1 MVERLHGMQ
10 EVSGSNPL
18 FSTNIIIDYM
28 IWFKKFHFRIIG
40 LILIVLIHQPGFAQT
55 APLKLTV
62 VDNKN
67 QSIAFANITI
77 QMIDSA
83 TIKNQVA
90 DSNGIASVLLH
101 PGKLYMLKTSAVG
114 YQTDNRTIKF
124 ENLNSLKIQLK
135 ETNGQ
140 LKEVVV
146 TSTKPLIRQEDDK
159 SVVDPEPLAAASTNA
174 YETMEKIP
182 GIFIDQDGNIY
193 LNGLS
198 PAGIQINGR
207 ELRMSATDMATLLKS
222 LPPSSIQKI
231 ELVRTPSAKYDASG
245 GGGVVNIVLKKGIK
259 IGLNGSVNTGM
270 NQGVYGNQFIGL
282 TLNNT
287 TDKYNSYLNTQY
299 NQNDGYSIVNTDRF
313 LSIDTVLK
321 QTAKTLSPNKSAY
334 IGFGLGRNWTDR
346 FELNYDARI
355 SGQSFLNST
364 NNASILEKISAKKN
378 LSSIASLVENDGSNF
393 NFNQSVRSKL
403 KLDSLGGEWTIDFSY
418 NFIQSNTDQTY
429 NNTFFA
435 GGLASKGSG
444 NFTNDR
450 DFLTY
455 QTDYKKK
462 RFGIT
467 IEAGLKSS
475 ILSFRNNANYQ
486 KDLNGIIV
494 KDPFRTSA
502 YNFKEQI
509 NAGYLQGSKTW
520 GAVVLK
526 VGTRVEQTIMQGNQ
540 KIPSD
545 TSFSLNRTDAF
556 PYVFLSRKLFKI
568 SGYELRGYLVYRKT
582 ISRPSYEF
590 LNPFPRYIDPFL
602 YESGN
607 PSLRPQF
614 TSNYEAN
621 ISVDD
626 KPIFAFGVNET
637 KDIFTNVLYQSP
649 TNNQVAYRTYDNL
662 GKSRETYFRGI
673 AVIPPGKAFF
683 AVVGAQLNHNVYNGI
698 YEQKPIVFD
707 KATWT
712 FFTFQSLKLD
722 KLSTFTINGFWR
734 TNGQQQFY
742 ELDNF
747 GQLNSSLNRQFLNK
761 KLTVTLS
768 MNDIFFTN
776 KNTFTLRQGSIYA
789 VGFRE
794 NDTRRFGIN
803 IRYNFGIKPKE
814 QKLDMLDAD
823 VKVN

>member
-1 MVERLHGMQ
+1 MMR
-10 EVSGSNPL
+10 
-18 FSTNIIIDYM
+18 
-28 IWFKKFHFRIIG
+28 FKYIYFRILGILVIG
-40 LILIVLIHQPGFAQT
+40 LIQNTLFAQM

-67 QSIAFANITI
+67 QSISFANIAI

-83 TIKNQVA
+83 IAQNQVA
-90 DSNGIASVLLH
+90 DSNGIVNLLLQ
-101 PGKLYMLKTSAVG
+101 PGKLYNFKTSAIG
-114 YQTDNRTIKF
+114 YQIDNRTIKF
-124 ENLNSLKIQLK
+124 ENLKSLKIQLK
-135 ETNGQ
+135 ETNAQ

-299 NQNDGYSIVNTDRF
+299 NQNDGYNIVNTDRF
-313 LSIDTVLK
+313 LSTDTVLK

-346 FELNYDARI
+346 FELNYDARV
-355 SGQSFLNST
+355 SGQSFINST

-462 RFGIT
+462 QFGIT

-475 ILSFRNNANYQ
+475 ILSFRNKANYQ

-494 KDPFRTSA
+494 NDAFRTSA

-545 TSFSLNRTDAF
+545 TSFSLNRTDPF

-568 SGYELRGYLVYRKT
+568 AGYEMRGYLVYRKT

-590 LNPFPRYIDPFL
+590 LNPFPKYIDPFL
-602 YESGN
+602 YETGN
-607 PSLRPQF
+607 PSLKPQF

-683 AVVGAQLNHNVYNGI
+683 AVVGAQLNHNIYNGI

-776 KNTFTLRQGSIYA
+776 KNTFTLRQGNIYA

-814 QKLDMLDAD
+814 QKLDMLDSD
-823 VKVN
+823 MKVN

>member
-1 MVERLHGMQ
+1 M
-10 EVSGSNPL
+10 
-18 FSTNIIIDYM
+18 T
-28 IWFKKFHFRIIG
+28 WFKNKYFSIIG
-40 LILIVLIHQPGFAQT
+40 IIVFGLIQNTVFAQMS
-55 APLKLTV
+55 PLKLSI

-67 QSIAFANITI
+67 QAIAFANITI

-83 TIKNQVA
+83 NPKNQVA
-90 DSNGIASVLLH
+90 DSNGIATILLQ
-101 PGKLYMLKTSAVG
+101 PGKLYKLKTSAVG
-114 YQTDNRTIKF
+114 YQMDNRTIKF

-135 ETNGQ
+135 EMNGQ

-146 TSTKPLIRQEDDK
+146 SSTKPLIRQEDDK
-159 SVVDPEPLAAASTNA
+159 SVVDPEPLAATSTNA

-245 GGGVVNIVLKKGIK
+245 GGGVVNIILKKGIK

-346 FELNYDARI
+346 FELNYDARL
-355 SGQSFLNST
+355 SGQSFFNAT
-364 NNASILEKISAKKN
+364 NNESIVEKISAKKN
-378 LSSIASLVENDGSNF
+378 ISAIASLVENDGSNF
-393 NFNQSVRSKL
+393 NFNQSVRSKF

-418 NFIQSNTDQTY
+418 NFIQSSTDQTY

-435 GGLASKGSG
+435 GGLASKGLG
-444 NFTNDR
+444 DFTNDR
-450 DFLTY
+450 DFYTY

-467 IEAGLKSS
+467 IESGLKSS
-475 ILSFRNNANYQ
+475 ILTFRNNANYQ
-486 KDLNGIIV
+486 KDLNGILV
-494 KDPFRTSA
+494 KDVFRTSA

-520 GAVVLK
+520 GAVILK
-526 VGTRVEQTIMQGNQ
+526 VGTRVEQTIMQGKQ

-568 SGYELRGYLVYRKT
+568 AGYEMRGYLVYRKT

-607 PSLRPQF
+607 PSLKPQF

-649 TNNQVAYRTYDNL
+649 TNKQVAYRTYDNL

-722 KLSTFTINGFWR
+722 KLSTFTLNGFWR

-814 QKLDMLDAD
+814 QKMDLLDSD

>member
-1 MVERLHGMQ
+1 MM
-10 EVSGSNPL
+10 
-18 FSTNIIIDYM
+18 
-28 IWFKKFHFRIIG
+28 WFKNKYFSIIG
-40 LILIVLIHQPGFAQT
+40 IIVFGLIQNTVFAQMS
-55 APLKLTV
+55 PLKLSV

-67 QSIAFANITI
+67 QAIAFANFTI

-83 TIKNQVA
+83 NPKNQVA
-90 DSNGIASVLLH
+90 DSNGIATILLQ
-101 PGKLYMLKTSAVG
+101 PGKLYKLKTSAVG
-114 YQTDNRTIKF
+114 YQMDNRTIKF

-135 ETNGQ
+135 EMNGQ

-146 TSTKPLIRQEDDK
+146 SSTKPLIRQEDDK
-159 SVVDPEPLAAASTNA
+159 SVVDPEPLAATSTNA

-245 GGGVVNIVLKKGIK
+245 GGGVVNIILKKGIK

-346 FELNYDARI
+346 FELNYDARL
-355 SGQSFLNST
+355 SGQSFFNAT
-364 NNASILEKISAKKN
+364 NNESIVEKISAKKN
-378 LSSIASLVENDGSNF
+378 ISAIASLVENDGSNF

-418 NFIQSNTDQTY
+418 NFIQSSTDQTY

-435 GGLASKGSG
+435 GGLASKGLG
-444 NFTNDR
+444 DFTNDR
-450 DFLTY
+450 DFYTY

-467 IEAGLKSS
+467 IESGLKSS
-475 ILSFRNNANYQ
+475 ILTFRNNANYQ
-486 KDLNGIIV
+486 KDLNGILV
-494 KDPFRTSA
+494 KDVFRTSA

-520 GAVVLK
+520 GAVILK
-526 VGTRVEQTIMQGNQ
+526 VGTRVEQTIMQGKQ

-568 SGYELRGYLVYRKT
+568 AGYEMRGYLVYRKT

-607 PSLRPQF
+607 PSLKPQF

-649 TNNQVAYRTYDNL
+649 TNKQVAYRTYDNL

-722 KLSTFTINGFWR
+722 KLSTFTLNGFWR

-814 QKLDMLDAD
+814 QKMDLLDSD

>member
-1 MVERLHGMQ
+1 MMR
-10 EVSGSNPL
+10 
-18 FSTNIIIDYM
+18 
-28 IWFKKFHFRIIG
+28 FKYIYSRILSILIIG
-40 LILIVLIHQPGFAQT
+40 LTHNTVFAQMS
-55 APLKLTV
+55 PLKLSV
-62 VDNKN
+62 VDGKN
-67 QSIAFANITI
+67 QAIAFANIAI
-77 QMIDSA
+77 QMIDS
-83 TIKNQVA
+83 TISQNQVA
-90 DSNGIASVLLH
+90 DSNGVVNLFLQR
-101 PGKLYMLKTSAVG
+101 GKLYAFKTSAIG
-114 YQTDNRTIKF
+114 YQIDNRTIKF

-159 SVVDPEPLAAASTNA
+159 SVVDPEPLAASSTNA

-245 GGGVVNIVLKKGIK
+245 GGGVVNIVLKKGVK
-259 IGLNGSVNTGM
+259 IGLNGSLNTGM

-313 LSIDTVLK
+313 LSADTVLK

-334 IGFGLGRNWTDR
+334 IGFGVGRNWTDR
-346 FELNYDARI
+346 FELNYDARV
-355 SGQSFLNST
+355 SGQSFINST
-364 NNASILEKISAKKN
+364 NNASILERISAKKN

-475 ILSFRNNANYQ
+475 ILSFRNKANYQ

-494 KDPFRTSA
+494 NDAFRTSA

-509 NAGYLQGSKTW
+509 NAVYLQGSKTW
-520 GAVVLK
+520 GPVVLK

-540 KIPSD
+540 RIPSD
-545 TSFSLNRTDAF
+545 TSFSLNRTDPF

-568 SGYELRGYLVYRKT
+568 AGYEMRGYLVYRKT

-590 LNPFPRYIDPFL
+590 LNPFPKYIDPFL
-602 YESGN
+602 YETGN
-607 PSLRPQF
+607 PSLKPQF

-742 ELDNF
+742 ELNNF
-747 GQLNSSLNRQFLNK
+747 GQLNSSLNRLFLNK
-761 KLTVTLS
+761 KLTVTIS

-794 NDTRRFGIN
+794 NDSRRFGIN

>member
-1 MVERLHGMQ
+1 
-10 EVSGSNPL
+10 
-18 FSTNIIIDYM
+18 
-28 IWFKKFHFRIIG
+28 
-40 LILIVLIHQPGFAQT
+40 
-55 APLKLTV
+55 
-62 VDNKN
+62 
-67 QSIAFANITI
+67 
-77 QMIDSA
+77 
-83 TIKNQVA
+83 
-90 DSNGIASVLLH
+90 
-101 PGKLYMLKTSAVG
+101 
-114 YQTDNRTIKF
+114 
-124 ENLNSLKIQLK
+124 
-135 ETNGQ
+135 
-140 LKEVVV
+140 
-146 TSTKPLIRQEDDK
+146 
-159 SVVDPEPLAAASTNA
+159 
-174 YETMEKIP
+174 
-182 GIFIDQDGNIY
+182 
-193 LNGLS
+193 
-198 PAGIQINGR
+198 
-207 ELRMSATDMATLLKS
+207 MSATDMATLLKS

-245 GGGVVNIVLKKGIK
+245 GGGVVNIVLKKGVK

-299 NQNDGYSIVNTDRF
+299 NQNDGYNIVNTDRF

-321 QTAKTLSPNKSAY
+321 QTAKTLSPNRSAY

-355 SGQSFLNST
+355 SGQSFINST

-444 NFTNDR
+444 NFINGR

-475 ILSFRNNANYQ
+475 ILSFRNNANYK
-486 KDLNGIIV
+486 KDLNGNIV
-494 KDPFRTSA
+494 KDAFRTSA

-526 VGTRVEQTIMQGNQ
+526 VGTRIEQTIMQGNQ

-568 SGYELRGYLVYRKT
+568 AGYEMRGYLVYRKT

-607 PSLRPQF
+607 PTLRPQF

-662 GKSRETYFRGI
+662 GRSRETYFRGI

-761 KLTVTLS
+761 KLTVTVS

-803 IRYNFGIKPKE
+803 IRYNFGVKPKE
-814 QKLDMLDAD
+814 QKMDLLDTDL
-823 VKVN
+823 KVN

>member
-1 MVERLHGMQ
+1 M
-10 EVSGSNPL
+10 S
-18 FSTNIIIDYM
+18 
-28 IWFKKFHFRIIG
+28 
-40 LILIVLIHQPGFAQT
+40 
-55 APLKLTV
+55 PLKLTV

-67 QSIAFANITI
+67 QSISFANIAI
-77 QMIDSA
+77 QMIDS
-83 TIKNQVA
+83 TISQNQVA
-90 DSNGIASVLLH
+90 DSNGVVNLFLQR
-101 PGKLYMLKTSAVG
+101 GKLYAFKTSAIG
-114 YQTDNRTIKF
+114 YQIDNRTIKF

-159 SVVDPEPLAAASTNA
+159 SVVDPEPLAASSTNA

-245 GGGVVNIVLKKGIK
+245 GGGVVNIVLKKGVK
-259 IGLNGSVNTGM
+259 IGLNGSLNTGM

-313 LSIDTVLK
+313 LSADTVLK

-346 FELNYDARI
+346 FELNYDARV
-355 SGQSFLNST
+355 SGQSFINST
-364 NNASILEKISAKKN
+364 NNASILERISARKN

-393 NFNQSVRSKL
+393 NFNQSVKSKL

-418 NFIQSNTDQTY
+418 NFIQSNTDQAY

-475 ILSFRNNANYQ
+475 ILSFRNKANYQ

-494 KDPFRTSA
+494 NDAFRTSA

-540 KIPSD
+540 RIPSD
-545 TSFSLNRTDAF
+545 TSFSLNRTDPF

-568 SGYELRGYLVYRKT
+568 AGYEMRGYLVYRKT

-590 LNPFPRYIDPFL
+590 LNPFPKYIDPFL
-602 YESGN
+602 YETGN
-607 PSLRPQF
+607 PSLKPQF

-742 ELDNF
+742 ELNNF
-747 GQLNSSLNRQFLNK
+747 GQLNSSLNRLFLNK
-761 KLTVTLS
+761 KLTVTIS

-794 NDTRRFGIN
+794 NDSRRFGIN

-814 QKLDMLDAD
+814 QKMDMLDAD

>member
-1 MVERLHGMQ
+1 M
-10 EVSGSNPL
+10 S
-18 FSTNIIIDYM
+18 
-28 IWFKKFHFRIIG
+28 WFKKSYLRILFFIFFVS
-40 LILIVLIHQPGFAQT
+40 ILKVGFGQAP
-55 APLKLTV
+55 PLKLRV

-67 QSIAFANITI
+67 QAIAFANITI
-77 QMIDSA
+77 QMIDSV
-83 TIKNQVA
+83 IPKNQVA
-90 DSNGIASVLLH
+90 DSNGIANIILQ

-114 YQTDNRTIKF
+114 YQIDNRTIKF

-207 ELRMSATDMATLLKS
+207 ELRMSASDMATLLKS

-299 NQNDGYSIVNTDRF
+299 NQNDGYNIVNTDRF

-321 QTAKTLSPNKSAY
+321 QTAKTLSPNRSAY

-364 NNASILEKISAKKN
+364 NNASILEKISAKKS

-450 DFLTY
+450 DFITY

-486 KDLNGIIV
+486 KDQNGINV
-494 KDPFRTSA
+494 KDAFRTSA

-568 SGYELRGYLVYRKT
+568 AGYELRGYLVYRKT

-637 KDIFTNVLYQSP
+637 KDIFTNVIYQSP

-673 AVIPPGKAFF
+673 AAIPPGKVFF

-814 QKLDMLDAD
+814 QKFDMLDAD
-823 VKVN
+823 VKIN

>member
-1 MVERLHGMQ
+1 
-10 EVSGSNPL
+10 
-18 FSTNIIIDYM
+18 M

-55 APLKLTV
+55 APLKLRV

-77 QMIDSA
+77 QIFDSA

-90 DSNGIASVLLH
+90 DSNGKASVMLQ

-124 ENLNSLKIQLK
+124 ENLNSLNIQLK

-140 LKEVVV
+140 LKDVVV

-207 ELRMSATDMATLLKS
+207 ELRMSASDMATLLKS

-245 GGGVVNIVLKKGIK
+245 GGGVVNIILKKGIK

-321 QTAKTLSPNKSAY
+321 QTAKTLSPNKSGY

-403 KLDSLGGEWTIDFSY
+403 KLDSLGGEWTIDISY

-486 KDLNGIIV
+486 KDLNGLIV

-814 QKLDMLDAD
+814 QKLDILDAD

>member
-1 MVERLHGMQ
+1 M
-10 EVSGSNPL
+10 
-18 FSTNIIIDYM
+18 
-28 IWFKKFHFRIIG
+28 
-40 LILIVLIHQPGFAQT
+40 LIVLLQKASFGQI
-55 APLKLTV
+55 APLKLSV
-62 VDNKN
+62 VDKKGLP
-67 QSIAFANITI
+67 IAFANITI
-77 QMIDSA
+77 QMIDSSMP
-83 TIKNQVA
+83 KNIVA
-90 DSNGIASVLLH
+90 DSNGLASNILE
-101 PGKLYMLKTSAVG
+101 PGKLYKIKTSAVG
-114 YQTDNRTIKF
+114 YQIDNRTIKF
-124 ENLNSLKIQLK
+124 EKLNSVKIELK
-135 ETNGQ
+135 EMNDQ

-207 ELRMSATDMATLLKS
+207 ELRMSASDMATLLKS

-321 QTAKTLSPNKSAY
+321 QTAKTLSPNRSAY

-346 FELNYDARI
+346 FELNYDARV
-355 SGQSFLNST
+355 SGQSFINST
-364 NNASILEKISAKKN
+364 NNESILEKISAKKN
-378 LSSIASLVENDGSNF
+378 LSAIASLVENDGSNF

-418 NFIQSNTDQTY
+418 NFIQSSTDQTY

-435 GGLASKGSG
+435 GGLASKGFG
-444 NFTNDR
+444 DFTNDR
-450 DFLTY
+450 DFFTY

-467 IEAGLKSS
+467 IESGLKSS
-475 ILSFRNNANYQ
+475 ILTFRNKANYQ
-486 KDLNGIIV
+486 KDLNGIII
-494 KDPFRTSA
+494 KDVFRTSA

-526 VGTRVEQTIMQGNQ
+526 VGTRVEQTIMQGEQ

-568 SGYELRGYLVYRKT
+568 AGYEMRGYLVYRKT

-607 PSLRPQF
+607 PSLKPQF

-776 KNTFTLRQGSIYA
+776 KNTFTLKQGNIYA
-789 VGFRE
+789 IGFRE

>member
-1 MVERLHGMQ
+1 
-10 EVSGSNPL
+10 
-18 FSTNIIIDYM
+18 
-28 IWFKKFHFRIIG
+28 
-40 LILIVLIHQPGFAQT
+40 
-55 APLKLTV
+55 
-62 VDNKN
+62 
-67 QSIAFANITI
+67 
-77 QMIDSA
+77 
-83 TIKNQVA
+83 
-90 DSNGIASVLLH
+90 
-101 PGKLYMLKTSAVG
+101 
-114 YQTDNRTIKF
+114 
-124 ENLNSLKIQLK
+124 
-135 ETNGQ
+135 
-140 LKEVVV
+140 
-146 TSTKPLIRQEDDK
+146 
-159 SVVDPEPLAAASTNA
+159 
-174 YETMEKIP
+174 
-182 GIFIDQDGNIY
+182 
-193 LNGLS
+193 
-198 PAGIQINGR
+198 
-207 ELRMSATDMATLLKS
+207 
-222 LPPSSIQKI
+222 
-231 ELVRTPSAKYDASG
+231 
-245 GGGVVNIVLKKGIK
+245 
-259 IGLNGSVNTGM
+259 M

-364 NNASILEKISAKKN
+364 NNASVLEKIDAKKN
-378 LSSIASLVENDGSNF
+378 LSNIASLVENDGSNF
-393 NFNQSVRSKL
+393 NFNQSVRSKF
-403 KLDSLGGEWTIDFSY
+403 KLDSLGGEWTVDFSY

-467 IEAGLKSS
+467 FEAGLKSS
-475 ILSFRNNANYQ
+475 ILSFRNNAKYQ

-494 KDPFRTSA
+494 KDAFRTSA
-502 YNFKEQI
+502 YTFKEQI

-540 KIPSD
+540 RIPSD

-568 SGYELRGYLVYRKT
+568 SGYEMRGYLVYRKT

-607 PSLRPQF
+607 PTLRPQF

-662 GKSRETYFRGI
+662 GRSRETYFRGI
-673 AVIPPGKAFF
+673 AVIPPGKAYF

-698 YEQKPIVFD
+698 YEEKPIVFD

-803 IRYNFGIKPKE
+803 IRYNFGVKPKE

>member
-1 MVERLHGMQ
+1 MQKSKRFIQVILVLQLGMMQ
-10 EVSGSNPL
+10 VAAFGQYKPVR
-18 FSTNIIIDYM
+18 F
-28 IWFKKFHFRIIG
+28 
-40 LILIVLIHQPGFAQT
+40 
-55 APLKLTV
+55 TV
-62 VDNKN
+62 VNAKK
-67 QSIAFANITI
+67 QPISFANMAI
-77 QMIDSA
+77 QKLDSPYQR
-83 TIKNQVA
+83 NQVT
-90 DSNGIASVLLH
+90 DSNGIAILVLYQ
-101 PGKLYMLKTSAVG
+101 GAIYQFKTAAIG
-114 YQTDNRTIKF
+114 YQADTRTIKF
-124 ENLNSLKIQLK
+124 DQLNQVQIVLK
-135 ETNGQ
+135 ETTNQ

-146 TSTKPLIRQEDDK
+146 TSTKPLIKQEDDK
-159 SVVDPEPLAAASTNA
+159 TVVDPEPLAASSTNA

-198 PAGIQINGR
+198 PAGVQINGR
-207 ELRMSATDMATLLKS
+207 ELKMSASDMATILKS

-245 GGGVVNIVLKKGIK
+245 GGGVVNIILKKGVK
-259 IGLNGSVNTGM
+259 IGLNGSVNLGN

-287 TDKYNSYLNTQY
+287 TDKYNVYLNTQY
-299 NQNDGYSIVNTDRF
+299 NQNDGYSIVNTDRY
-313 LSIDTVLK
+313 LSMDTVLK

-334 IGFGLGRNWTDR
+334 IGFGLGSNWTDR
-346 FELNYDARI
+346 FELNYDARL
-355 SGQSFLNST
+355 SGQSFVNTT
-364 NNASILEKISAKKN
+364 NNESLLEKNAKQN
-378 LSSIASLVENDGSNF
+378 LSAIASLVKNDGSSLNI
-393 NFNQSVRSKL
+393 NQSVRSKL
-403 KLDSLGGEWTIDFSY
+403 KLDSLGGEWTVDFSY
-418 NFIQSNTDQTY
+418 NLIRANTEQDY
-429 NNTFFA
+429 NNTLLA
-435 GGLASKGSG
+435 GGLVSKGAGDFS
-444 NFTNDR
+444 NDR
-450 DFLTY
+450 DFYTY

-462 RFGIT
+462 QFGIT
-467 IEAGLKSS
+467 MEAGLKSS
-475 ILSFRNNANYQ
+475 ILTFRNNANYQ
-486 KDLNGIIV
+486 KDLNGIAV
-494 KDPFRTSA
+494 KDAFRTSA

-509 NAGYLQGSKTW
+509 NAAYLQGSKTW
-520 GAVVLK
+520 GAVILK
-526 VGTRVEQTIMQGNQ
+526 FGTRIEQTIMQGKQ
-540 KIPSD
+540 RIPSD

-556 PYVFLSRKLFKI
+556 PYVFLSRKLFTI
-568 SGYELRGYLVYRKT
+568 SGYEMRGYLVYRKT

-590 LNPFPRYIDPFL
+590 LNPFPKYIDPFL

-607 PSLRPQF
+607 PSLKPQF

-637 KDIFTNVLYQSP
+637 KDIFTNVVYQSP
-649 TNNQVAYRTYDNL
+649 NNKQVAYRTYDNL
-662 GKSRETYFRGI
+662 GKSKETYFRGI

-683 AVVGAQLNHNVYNGI
+683 AVLGAQYNHNVYNGI

-712 FFTFQSLKLD
+712 FFTFQSLKLG

-768 MNDIFFTN
+768 MIDIFFTN
-776 KNTFTLRQGSIYA
+776 KNTFTLKQGSIYA
-789 VGFRE
+789 VGLRE
-794 NDTRRFGIN
+794 SDSRRWGIN

-814 QKLDMLDAD
+814 QKMDMFNSEM
-823 VKVN
+823 KVN

>member
-1 MVERLHGMQ
+1 M
-10 EVSGSNPL
+10 
-18 FSTNIIIDYM
+18 
-28 IWFKKFHFRIIG
+28 
-40 LILIVLIHQPGFAQT
+40 HQLGFAQI
-55 APLKLTV
+55 APLKLKV

-67 QSIAFANITI
+67 QSVAFANITI

-83 TIKNQVA
+83 TMNHMVA
-90 DSNGIASVLLH
+90 DSNGKASVLLQ

-114 YQTDNRTIKF
+114 YQSDNRTIKF
-124 ENLNSLKIQLK
+124 ENLNSLNIQLK

-140 LKEVVV
+140 LKDVVV

-207 ELRMSATDMATLLKS
+207 ELRMSASDMATLLKS

-245 GGGVVNIVLKKGIK
+245 GGGVVNIILKKGIK

-364 NNASILEKISAKKN
+364 NNASVLEKIDAKKN
-378 LSSIASLVENDGSNF
+378 LSNIASLVENDGSNF
-393 NFNQSVRSKL
+393 NFNQSVRSKF
-403 KLDSLGGEWTIDFSY
+403 KLDSLGGEWTIDISY

-429 NNTFFA
+429 NNTFIA

-486 KDLNGIIV
+486 KDLNGLIV

-649 TNNQVAYRTYDNL
+649 TNNQIAYRTYDNL

-683 AVVGAQLNHNVYNGI
+683 AVLGAQLNHNVYNGI

-814 QKLDMLDAD
+814 QKLDILDAD

>member
-1 MVERLHGMQ
+1 M
-10 EVSGSNPL
+10 S
-18 FSTNIIIDYM
+18 
-28 IWFKKFHFRIIG
+28 WFKKFHFRIIG
-40 LILIVLIHQPGFAQT
+40 LILIVLMHKLGFAQT

-67 QSIAFANITI
+67 QAIAFANITI
-77 QMIDSA
+77 QMVDS
-83 TIKNQVA
+83 TMPKNQVA
-90 DSNGIASVLLH
+90 DSNGIANIILQ
-101 PGKLYMLKTSAVG
+101 PGKLYTLKTSAVG
-114 YQTDNRTIKF
+114 YQIDNRTIKF

-198 PAGIQINGR
+198 PAGVQINGR

-222 LPPSSIQKI
+222 LPPNSIQKI

-321 QTAKTLSPNKSAY
+321 QNAKTLSPNRSAY

-346 FELNYDARI
+346 FELNYDARV
-355 SGQSFLNST
+355 SGQSFINST
-364 NNASILEKISAKKN
+364 NNESLLVKNAKQN
-378 LSSIASLVENDGSNF
+378 LSAIGSLVNNDGSNF
-393 NFNQSVRSKL
+393 NFNQSIRSRL

-418 NFIQSNTDQTY
+418 NFIRASTDQQY
-429 NNTFFA
+429 NNSLLA
-435 GGLASKGSG
+435 GGFVSKGFGDFS
-444 NFTNDR
+444 NDR
-450 DFLTY
+450 DFYTY

-462 RFGIT
+462 WKGIT
-467 IEAGLKSS
+467 VETGVKSS
-475 ILSFRNNANYQ
+475 LLYFKNQANYQ
-486 KDLNGIIV
+486 KELNGKNI
-494 KDPFRTSA
+494 KDDFRTSQ
-502 YNFKEQI
+502 YTYKEQI
-509 NAGYLQGSKTW
+509 NAGYIQGSKTW

-526 VGTRVEQTIMQGNQ
+526 VGTRVEQTIMQGEQ

-556 PYVFLSRKLFKI
+556 PYVFLSRKLLKI
-568 SGYELRGYLVYRKT
+568 AGYELRGYLVYRKT

-590 LNPFPRYIDPFL
+590 LNPFPKYIDPFL
-602 YESGN
+602 YETGN
-607 PSLRPQF
+607 PSLKPQF

-649 TNNQVAYRTYDNL
+649 ANKQISYRTYDNL

-673 AVIPPGKAFF
+673 AVIPPGKAYF
-683 AVVGAQLNHNVYNGI
+683 AVVGAQLNHNVYNGV

-712 FFTFQSLKLD
+712 FFTFHSLKLD
-722 KLSTFTINGFWR
+722 KLSAFTMNGFWR

-814 QKLDMLDAD
+814 QKLDMLDTD

>member
-1 MVERLHGMQ
+1 MR
-10 EVSGSNPL
+10 
-18 FSTNIIIDYM
+18 
-28 IWFKKFHFRIIG
+28 WFKKRYTR
-40 LILIVLIHQPGFAQT
+40 VLFFVLFVMVQKAGFGQI
-55 APLKLTV
+55 APLKLSV
-62 VDNKN
+62 VDKKT
-67 QSIAFANITI
+67 QPIAFANITI
-77 QMIDSA
+77 QMIDS
-83 TIKNQVA
+83 TTPKNLVA
-90 DSNGIASVLLH
+90 DSNGVANITLE
-101 PGKLYMLKTSAVG
+101 PGKLYKIKTSAVG

-124 ENLNSLKIQLK
+124 EKLNSVKIELK
-135 ETNGQ
+135 EMNDQ

-245 GGGVVNIVLKKGIK
+245 GGGVVNIVLKKGVK

-287 TDKYNSYLNTQY
+287 TDKYNSYLNTQF

-346 FELNYDARI
+346 FELNYDARV
-355 SGQSFLNST
+355 SGQSFINST
-364 NNASILEKISAKKN
+364 NNESILEKISAKKN
-378 LSSIASLVENDGSNF
+378 LSAIASLVENDGSNF

-418 NFIQSNTDQTY
+418 NFIQSNTDQIY

-475 ILSFRNNANYQ
+475 ILSFRNKANYQ

-494 KDPFRTSA
+494 KDAFRTSA

-526 VGTRVEQTIMQGNQ
+526 VGTRVEQTIMQGEQ

-568 SGYELRGYLVYRKT
+568 AGYEMRGYLVYRKT

-607 PSLRPQF
+607 PSLKPQF

-776 KNTFTLRQGSIYA
+776 KNTFTLKQGSIYA

-803 IRYNFGIKPKE
+803 IRYNFGVKPKE
-814 QKLDMLDAD
+814 QKLDMLDTD

>member
-1 MVERLHGMQ
+1 MMRLIQ
-10 EVSGSNPL
+10 KLLKPILLVQ
-18 FSTNIIIDYM
+18 I
-28 IWFKKFHFRIIG
+28 
-40 LILIVLIHQPGFAQT
+40 ILIQFVANGQEKQFKI
-55 APLKLTV
+55 TV
-62 VDNKN
+62 IDVKKHPV
-67 QSIAFANITI
+67 AFANISV
-77 QMIDSA
+77 QKIDSA
-83 TIKNQVA
+83 NKLNLVT
-90 DSNGIASVLLH
+90 DSNGAVSVLLNAAS
-101 PGKLYMLKTSAVG
+101 LYQIQTSAIG
-114 YQTDNRTIKF
+114 FQTDTRTIK
-124 ENLNSLKIQLK
+124 LSQLSSIQILLK
-135 ETNGQ
+135 ETQNQ

-146 TSTKPLIRQEDDK
+146 SSSKPLIKQEDDK
-159 SVVDPEPLAAASTNA
+159 TVVDPEPLAASSTNA

-198 PAGIQINGR
+198 PAGVQINGR
-207 ELRMSATDMATLLKS
+207 ELRMSASDMATILKS

-245 GGGVVNIVLKKGIK
+245 GGGVVNIILKKGIK
-259 IGLNGSVNTGM
+259 IGLNGSLNTGM

-287 TDKYNSYLNTQY
+287 TDKYNTYLNTQY
-299 NQNDGYSIVNTDRF
+299 NQNDGFSNVNTDRY
-313 LSIDTVLK
+313 LSMDTVLR

-346 FELNYDARI
+346 FELNYDARL
-355 SGQSFLNST
+355 SGQSFVNST
-364 NNASILEKISAKKN
+364 NNESILERVSAKQN
-378 LSSIASLVENDGSNF
+378 LSAIASLVDNDGSNL
-393 NFNQSVRSKL
+393 NINQSVRSKL
-403 KLDSLGGEWTIDFSY
+403 KLDSLGGEWTVDFSY
-418 NFIQSNTDQTY
+418 NLIRSNTDQLY
-429 NNTFFA
+429 NNTLLS
-435 GGLASKGSG
+435 GGLVSKGDG
-444 NFTNDR
+444 NFSNDR
-450 DFLTY
+450 DFYTY
-455 QTDYKKK
+455 QTDYKKRK
-462 RFGIT
+462 FGIT
-467 IEAGLKSS
+467 IESGLKSS
-475 ILSFRNNANYQ
+475 ILQFRNNANYQ
-486 KDLNGIIV
+486 KDNNGIAV
-494 KDPFRTSA
+494 KDIFRTSA
-502 YNFKEQI
+502 YDFKEQI
-509 NAGYLQGSKTW
+509 NAAYLQGSKTW
-520 GAVVLK
+520 GAVILK
-526 VGTRVEQTIMQGNQ
+526 VGTRVEQTIMQGKQ
-540 KIPSD
+540 SIPSD

-556 PYVFLSRKLFKI
+556 PYVFLSRKLFTI
-568 SGYELRGYLVYRKT
+568 SGYEMRGYLVYRKT

-590 LNPFPRYIDPFL
+590 LNPFPKYIDPFL

-607 PSLRPQF
+607 PSLKPQF

-626 KPIFAFGVNET
+626 KPIFAFGINET
-637 KDIFTNVLYQSP
+637 KDIFTNVVYQSP
-649 TNNQVAYRTYDNL
+649 TNKQVAYRTYDNL
-662 GKSRETYFRGI
+662 GKSKETYFRGI

-683 AVVGAQLNHNVYNGI
+683 AVVGAQYNHNVYNGL

-776 KNTFTLRQGSIYA
+776 RNTFTLRQGSIYA

-794 NDTRRFGIN
+794 SDSRRWGIN
-803 IRYNFGIKPKE
+803 IRYNFGVKPKE
-814 QKLDMLDAD
+814 QKLDMLDSD

>member
-1 MVERLHGMQ
+1 
-10 EVSGSNPL
+10 
-18 FSTNIIIDYM
+18 M
-28 IWFKKFHFRIIG
+28 IWFKKIYFRIFG
-40 LILIVLIHQPGFAQT
+40 LILIVLMHQLGFAQI
-55 APLKLTV
+55 APLKLKV

-67 QSIAFANITI
+67 QSVAFANITI

-83 TIKNQVA
+83 TMNHMVA
-90 DSNGIASVLLH
+90 DSNGKASVLLQ

-114 YQTDNRTIKF
+114 YQSDNRTIKF
-124 ENLNSLKIQLK
+124 ENLNSLNIQLK

-140 LKEVVV
+140 LKDVVV

-207 ELRMSATDMATLLKS
+207 ELRMSASDMATLLKS

-245 GGGVVNIVLKKGIK
+245 GGGVVNIILKKGIK

-364 NNASILEKISAKKN
+364 NNASVLEKIDAKKN
-378 LSSIASLVENDGSNF
+378 LSNIASLVENDGSNF
-393 NFNQSVRSKL
+393 NFNQSVRSKF
-403 KLDSLGGEWTIDFSY
+403 KLDSLGGEWTIDISY

-429 NNTFFA
+429 NNTFIA

-486 KDLNGIIV
+486 KDLNGLIV

-683 AVVGAQLNHNVYNGI
+683 AVLGAQLNHNVYNGI

-814 QKLDMLDAD
+814 QKLDILDAD

>member
-1 MVERLHGMQ
+1 
-10 EVSGSNPL
+10 
-18 FSTNIIIDYM
+18 M
-28 IWFKKFHFRIIG
+28 IWFKKFQFRIIG
-40 LILIVLIHQPGFAQT
+40 IILIVLMHKVGFAQM

-67 QSIAFANITI
+67 QAIAFANITI

-83 TIKNQVA
+83 TTKNQVA
-90 DSNGIASVLLH
+90 DSNGMASILLQ
-101 PGKLYMLKTSAVG
+101 PGKLYRLKTSAVG
-114 YQTDNRTIKF
+114 YQIDNRTIKF
-124 ENLNSLKIQLK
+124 ENLNSLKVQLK

-207 ELRMSATDMATLLKS
+207 ELRMSASDMATLLKS

-299 NQNDGYSIVNTDRF
+299 NQNDGYNIVNTDRF

-321 QTAKTLSPNKSAY
+321 QTAKTLSPNRSAY

-346 FELNYDARI
+346 FELNYDARV
-355 SGQSFLNST
+355 SGQSFINST
-364 NNASILEKISAKKN
+364 NNESILEKISAKKN
-378 LSSIASLVENDGSNF
+378 LSAIASLVENDGSNL
-393 NFNQSVRSKL
+393 NLNQSVRSKL

-462 RFGIT
+462 RYGIT

-494 KDPFRTSA
+494 KDAFRTSA

-590 LNPFPRYIDPFL
+590 LNPFPKYIDPFL

-607 PSLRPQF
+607 PSLKPQF

-637 KDIFTNVLYQSP
+637 KDIFTNVIYQSP

-673 AVIPPGKAFF
+673 AVIPPGKAYF

>member
-1 MVERLHGMQ
+1 MMWYKKEYIK
-10 EVSGSNPL
+10 
-18 FSTNIIIDYM
+18 IIWI
-28 IWFKKFHFRIIG
+28 
-40 LILIVLIHQPGFAQT
+40 LLIVLLHKTGFAQMS
-55 APLKLTV
+55 PLKFV
-62 VDNKN
+62 IVSGKS
-67 QSIAFANITI
+67 QSIPFANITI
-77 QMIDSA
+77 QPLDS
-83 TIKNQVA
+83 TLLKNQVA
-90 DSNGIASVLLH
+90 DSNGIATVILQA
-101 PGKLYMLKTSAVG
+101 GKLYQIKTSAIG
-114 YQTDNRTIKF
+114 YQMDNRTIKF
-124 ENLNSLKIQLK
+124 DNLNTVKIELK
-135 ETNGQ
+135 EKNEQ

-146 TSTKPLIRQEDDK
+146 TSNKPLIRQEDDK

-207 ELRMSATDMATLLKS
+207 ELRMSASDMATLLKS

-245 GGGVVNIVLKKGIK
+245 GGGVVNIILKKGIK
-259 IGLNGSVNTGM
+259 IGLNGSINTGL

-346 FELNYDARI
+346 FELNYDARV
-355 SGQSFLNST
+355 SGQSFINTT
-364 NNASILEKISAKKN
+364 NNASLLQKNVKQN
-378 LSSIASLVENDGSNF
+378 LSAIGSLVNNDGSNF

-418 NFIQSNTDQTY
+418 NLIRASTDQQY
-429 NNTFFA
+429 NNSLLA
-435 GGLASKGSG
+435 GGFVSKGFGDFS
-444 NFTNDR
+444 NDR
-450 DFLTY
+450 DFYTF

-462 RFGIT
+462 WKGIT
-467 IEAGLKSS
+467 VESGVKSS
-475 ILSFRNNANYQ
+475 LLYFNNQANYQ
-486 KDLNGIIV
+486 KELNGKNI
-494 KDPFRTSA
+494 KDDFRTSQ
-502 YNFKEQI
+502 YTFKEQI

-520 GAVVLK
+520 GAVILK

-568 SGYELRGYLVYRKT
+568 AGYEMRGYLVYRKT

-590 LNPFPRYIDPFL
+590 LNPFPKYIDPFL
-602 YESGN
+602 YETGN
-607 PSLRPQF
+607 PSLKPQF

-637 KDIFTNVLYQSP
+637 KDIFTNVVYQSP
-649 TNNQVAYRTYDNL
+649 TNKQVTYRTYDNL

-683 AVVGAQLNHNVYNGI
+683 AVIGAQLNHNVYNGV

-794 NDTRRFGIN
+794 TDSRRFGIN

-814 QKLDMLDAD
+814 QKMDMLDTD

>member
-1 MVERLHGMQ
+1 MR
-10 EVSGSNPL
+10 
-18 FSTNIIIDYM
+18 
-28 IWFKKFHFRIIG
+28 WFKKRHTRG
-40 LILIVLIHQPGFAQT
+40 LFFLLIVLIQKVGFGQI
-55 APLKLTV
+55 APLKLSV
-62 VDNKN
+62 VDKKS
-67 QSIAFANITI
+67 QPIAFANITI
-77 QMIDSA
+77 QMIDS
-83 TIKNQVA
+83 TMPKNLVA
-90 DSNGIASVLLH
+90 DSNGVATSMLE
-101 PGKLYMLKTSAVG
+101 PGKLYKIKTSVVG
-114 YQTDNRTIKF
+114 YQMDNRTIKF
-124 ENLNSLKIQLK
+124 EKLNSVKIELK
-135 ETNGQ
+135 EMNDQ

-207 ELRMSATDMATLLKS
+207 ELRMSASDMATLLKS

-270 NQGVYGNQFIGL
+270 NKGVYGNQFIGL

-321 QTAKTLSPNKSAY
+321 QTAKTLSPNRSAY

-346 FELNYDARI
+346 FELNYDARV
-355 SGQSFLNST
+355 SGQSFVNTT
-364 NNASILEKISAKKN
+364 NNESFLVRNAKQN
-378 LSSIASLVENDGSNF
+378 LSAIGSLVNNDGSNF
-393 NFNQSVRSKL
+393 NLNQSVRSKL

-418 NFIQSNTDQTY
+418 NIIRASTDQQY
-429 NNTFFA
+429 NNSLLA
-435 GGLASKGSG
+435 GGFVSKGFGDFS
-444 NFTNDR
+444 NDR
-450 DFLTY
+450 DFYTY

-462 RFGIT
+462 WKGVT
-467 IEAGLKSS
+467 VETGVKSS
-475 ILSFRNNANYQ
+475 LLYFKNQANYQ
-486 KDLNGIIV
+486 RELNGNNI
-494 KDPFRTSA
+494 KDDFRTSQ
-502 YNFKEQI
+502 YTFKEQL
-509 NAGYLQGSKTW
+509 NAGYIQGSKTW

-526 VGTRVEQTIMQGNQ
+526 VGTRVEQTIMQGEQ

-602 YESGN
+602 YETGN

-637 KDIFTNVLYQSP
+637 KDIFTNVLYQS
-649 TNNQVAYRTYDNL
+649 TENKQISYRTYDNL

-803 IRYNFGIKPKE
+803 IRYNFGVKPKE
-814 QKLDMLDAD
+814 QKLDLLDTD

>member
-1 MVERLHGMQ
+1 
-10 EVSGSNPL
+10 
-18 FSTNIIIDYM
+18 M
-28 IWFKKFHFRIIG
+28 IWFKKFHFRRIG
-40 LILIVLIHQPGFAQT
+40 LLLVVLIHQPGFAQT

-90 DSNGIASVLLH
+90 DSNGIAIVLLQ

>member
-1 MVERLHGMQ
+1 M
-10 EVSGSNPL
+10 S
-18 FSTNIIIDYM
+18 
-28 IWFKKFHFRIIG
+28 WFKKFQFRIFSV
-40 LILIVLIHQPGFAQT
+40 ILIILMHKLGFAQV

-67 QSIAFANITI
+67 QAIAFANITI
-77 QMIDSA
+77 QMIDS
-83 TIKNQVA
+83 TMPKNQVA
-90 DSNGIASVLLH
+90 DSNGIASITLQ
-101 PGKLYMLKTSAVG
+101 PGKLYMLKISAVG
-114 YQTDNRTIKF
+114 YQIDNRTIKF

-207 ELRMSATDMATLLKS
+207 ELRMSASDMATLLKS

-259 IGLNGSVNTGM
+259 IGLNGSLNTGM

-287 TDKYNSYLNTQY
+287 TDKYNTYLNTQF

-321 QTAKTLSPNKSAY
+321 QTAKTLSPNRSAY

-364 NNASILEKISAKKN
+364 NNGSILEKISSKKS
-378 LSSIASLVENDGSNF
+378 LSNIASLVENDGSNF

-418 NFIQSNTDQTY
+418 NYIQSNTDQIY

-450 DFLTY
+450 DFFTY

-467 IEAGLKSS
+467 MEAGLKSS
-475 ILSFRNNANYQ
+475 ILTFRNKANYQ
-486 KDLNGIIV
+486 KDLNDIIV
-494 KDPFRTSA
+494 KDAFRTSA

-526 VGTRVEQTIMQGNQ
+526 VGTRVEQTIMQGEQ

-568 SGYELRGYLVYRKT
+568 AGYELRGYLVYRKT

-649 TNNQVAYRTYDNL
+649 TNKQVAYRTYDNL
-662 GKSRETYFRGI
+662 GRSRETYFRGI

-698 YEQKPIVFD
+698 YEDKPIVFD

-814 QKLDMLDAD
+814 QKLDMLDTD

>member
-1 MVERLHGMQ
+1 M
-10 EVSGSNPL
+10 
-18 FSTNIIIDYM
+18 
-28 IWFKKFHFRIIG
+28 
-40 LILIVLIHQPGFAQT
+40 LIVLLQKASFGQI
-55 APLKLTV
+55 APLKLSV
-62 VDNKN
+62 VDKKGLP
-67 QSIAFANITI
+67 IAFANITI
-77 QMIDSA
+77 QMIDSSMP
-83 TIKNQVA
+83 KNIVA
-90 DSNGIASVLLH
+90 DSNGLATNILE
-101 PGKLYMLKTSAVG
+101 PGKLYKIKTSAVG
-114 YQTDNRTIKF
+114 YQIDNRTIKF

-135 ETNGQ
+135 ESNGQ

-287 TDKYNSYLNTQY
+287 TDKYNSYLNTQF

-321 QTAKTLSPNKSAY
+321 QTAKTLSPNRSAY
-334 IGFGLGRNWTDR
+334 IGFGVGRNWTDR
-346 FELNYDARI
+346 FELNYDARL
-355 SGQSFLNST
+355 SGQSFFNST
-364 NNASILEKISAKKN
+364 NNESILEKISAKKN
-378 LSSIASLVENDGSNF
+378 LSAIASLVENDGSNF

-403 KLDSLGGEWTIDFSY
+403 KLDSLGGEWTVDFSY

-435 GGLASKGSG
+435 GGLASKGFG
-444 NFTNDR
+444 DFTNDR
-450 DFLTY
+450 DFFTY

-467 IEAGLKSS
+467 IESGLKSS
-475 ILSFRNNANYQ
+475 ILTFRNKANYQ
-486 KDLNGIIV
+486 KDLNGIII
-494 KDPFRTSA
+494 KDVFRTSA

-526 VGTRVEQTIMQGNQ
+526 VGTRVEQTIMQGEQ

-568 SGYELRGYLVYRKT
+568 AGYEMRGYLVYRKT

-607 PSLRPQF
+607 PSLKPQF

-776 KNTFTLRQGSIYA
+776 KNTFTLKQGNIYA
-789 VGFRE
+789 IGFRE

-803 IRYNFGIKPKE
+803 IRYNFGVKPKE

>member
-1 MVERLHGMQ
+1 MM
-10 EVSGSNPL
+10 
-18 FSTNIIIDYM
+18 
-28 IWFKKFHFRIIG
+28 WFKKRYTR
-40 LILIVLIHQPGFAQT
+40 VLFFVLFVMVQKAGFGQI
-55 APLKLTV
+55 APLKLSV
-62 VDNKN
+62 VDKKT
-67 QSIAFANITI
+67 QPIAFANITI
-77 QMIDSA
+77 QMIDS
-83 TIKNQVA
+83 TTPKNLVA
-90 DSNGIASVLLH
+90 DSNGVANITLE
-101 PGKLYMLKTSAVG
+101 PGKLYKIKTSAVG

-124 ENLNSLKIQLK
+124 EKLNSVKIELK
-135 ETNGQ
+135 EMNDQ

-245 GGGVVNIVLKKGIK
+245 GGGVVNIVLKKGVK

-287 TDKYNSYLNTQY
+287 TDKYNSYLNTQF

-346 FELNYDARI
+346 FELNYDARV
-355 SGQSFLNST
+355 SGQSFINST
-364 NNASILEKISAKKN
+364 NNESILEKISVKKN
-378 LSSIASLVENDGSNF
+378 LSAIASLVENDGSNF

-418 NFIQSNTDQTY
+418 NFIQSNTDQIY

-475 ILSFRNNANYQ
+475 ILSFRNKANYQ

-494 KDPFRTSA
+494 KDAFRTSA

-526 VGTRVEQTIMQGNQ
+526 VGTRVEQTIMQGEQ

-568 SGYELRGYLVYRKT
+568 AGYEMRGYLVYRKT

-607 PSLRPQF
+607 PSLKPQF

-776 KNTFTLRQGSIYA
+776 KNTFTLKQGSIYA

-803 IRYNFGIKPKE
+803 IRYNFGVKPKE

>member
-1 MVERLHGMQ
+1 MR
-10 EVSGSNPL
+10 
-18 FSTNIIIDYM
+18 
-28 IWFKKFHFRIIG
+28 WFKKRFTRLVF
-40 LILIVLIHQPGFAQT
+40 LFLFVLIQMASFGQMS
-55 APLKLTV
+55 PLKLSV
-62 VDNKN
+62 LDKKS

-77 QMIDSA
+77 QTIDSVMPQN
-83 TIKNQVA
+83 IVA
-90 DSNGIASVLLH
+90 DSNGIASIMLAT
-101 PGKLYMLKTSAVG
+101 GKLYNIKTSAVG
-114 YQTDNRTIKF
+114 YQMDNRTIKF
-124 ENLNSLKIQLK
+124 ENLNSVKIELK
-135 ETNGQ
+135 EMNGQ

-245 GGGVVNIVLKKGIK
+245 GGCVVNIVLKKGVK
-259 IGLNGSVNTGM
+259 IGLNDSVNTGM

-299 NQNDGYSIVNTDRF
+299 NQNDGYNIVNTDRF

-321 QTAKTLSPNKSAY
+321 QTAKTLSPNRSAY

-355 SGQSFLNST
+355 SGQSFINST

-444 NFTNDR
+444 NFINGR

-475 ILSFRNNANYQ
+475 ILSFRNNANYK
-486 KDLNGIIV
+486 KDLNGNIV
-494 KDPFRTSA
+494 KDAFRTSA

-526 VGTRVEQTIMQGNQ
+526 VGTRIEQTIMQGNQ

-568 SGYELRGYLVYRKT
+568 AGYEMRGYLVYRKT

-607 PSLRPQF
+607 PTLRPQF

-662 GKSRETYFRGI
+662 GRSRETYFRGI

-683 AVVGAQLNHNVYNGI
+683 AVVGAQLNHNVYNGM

-803 IRYNFGIKPKE
+803 IRYNFGVKPKE
-814 QKLDMLDAD
+814 QKMDLLDTD

>member
-1 MVERLHGMQ
+1 LVH
-10 EVSGSNPL
+10 
-18 FSTNIIIDYM
+18 
-28 IWFKKFHFRIIG
+28 KA
-40 LILIVLIHQPGFAQT
+40 GFGQI
-55 APLKLTV
+55 APLRLSV
-62 VDNKN
+62 VDKKS
-67 QSIAFANITI
+67 QPIAFANITI
-77 QMIDSA
+77 QTIDSSMPQN
-83 TIKNQVA
+83 IVA
-90 DSNGIASVLLH
+90 DSNGIATGMLA
-101 PGKLYMLKTSAVG
+101 PGKLYKIKTSAVG
-114 YQTDNRTIKF
+114 YQMDNRTIKF
-124 ENLNSLKIQLK
+124 ENLNSVKIELK
-135 ETNGQ
+135 EKNDQ

-207 ELRMSATDMATLLKS
+207 ELRMSASDMATLLKS

-245 GGGVVNIVLKKGIK
+245 GGGVVNIVLKKGVK
-259 IGLNGSVNTGM
+259 IGLNGSMNTGM

-346 FELNYDARI
+346 FELNYDARL
-355 SGQSFLNST
+355 SGQSFINST
-364 NNASILEKISAKKN
+364 NNESILEKISAKKN
-378 LSSIASLVENDGSNF
+378 LSAIASLVENDGSNF

-475 ILSFRNNANYQ
+475 ILSFRNKANYQ
-486 KDLNGIIV
+486 KDLNGTIV
-494 KDPFRTSA
+494 KDAFRTSA
-502 YNFKEQI
+502 YTFKEQI

-526 VGTRVEQTIMQGNQ
+526 VGTRVEQTIMQGEQ

-568 SGYELRGYLVYRKT
+568 AGYEMRGYLVYRKT

-607 PSLRPQF
+607 PSLKPQF

-649 TNNQVAYRTYDNL
+649 TNKQVAYRTYDNL

-768 MNDIFFTN
+768 MNDILFTN

-803 IRYNFGIKPKE
+803 IRYNFGVKPKE

>member
-1 MVERLHGMQ
+1 MR
-10 EVSGSNPL
+10 
-18 FSTNIIIDYM
+18 
-28 IWFKKFHFRIIG
+28 WFKKRFTRVVF
-40 LILIVLIHQPGFAQT
+40 LFLFVLIQMASFGQMS
-55 APLKLTV
+55 PLKLSV
-62 VDNKN
+62 LDKKS

-77 QMIDSA
+77 QTIDSVMPQN
-83 TIKNQVA
+83 IVA
-90 DSNGIASVLLH
+90 DSNGIASIILAT
-101 PGKLYMLKTSAVG
+101 GKLYNIKTSAVG
-114 YQTDNRTIKF
+114 YQMDNRTIKF
-124 ENLNSLKIQLK
+124 ENLNSVKIELK
-135 ETNGQ
+135 EMNGQ

-245 GGGVVNIVLKKGIK
+245 GGGVVNIVLKKGVK

-299 NQNDGYSIVNTDRF
+299 NQNDGYNIVNTDRF

-321 QTAKTLSPNKSAY
+321 QTAKTLSPNRSAY

-355 SGQSFLNST
+355 SGQSFINST
-364 NNASILEKISAKKN
+364 NNASILEIISAKKN

-475 ILSFRNNANYQ
+475 ILSFRNNANYK
-486 KDLNGIIV
+486 KDLNGNIV
-494 KDPFRTSA
+494 KDAFRTSA

-509 NAGYLQGSKTW
+509 NAVYLQGSKTW
-520 GAVVLK
+520 GAVILK

-540 KIPSD
+540 RIPSD

-568 SGYELRGYLVYRKT
+568 AGYEMRGYLVYRKT

-607 PSLRPQF
+607 PTLRPQF

-662 GKSRETYFRGI
+662 GRSRETYFRGI

-742 ELDNF
+742 ELENF

-803 IRYNFGIKPKE
+803 IRYNFGVKPKE
-814 QKLDMLDAD
+814 QKMDLLDTD

>member
-1 MVERLHGMQ
+1 MR
-10 EVSGSNPL
+10 
-18 FSTNIIIDYM
+18 
-28 IWFKKFHFRIIG
+28 FKFINSRILSILIIG
-40 LILIVLIHQPGFAQT
+40 LIQNTLFAQM

-67 QSIAFANITI
+67 QSISFANIAI
-77 QMIDSA
+77 QMIDS
-83 TIKNQVA
+83 TISQNQVA
-90 DSNGIASVLLH
+90 DSNGVVNLFLQR
-101 PGKLYMLKTSAVG
+101 GKLYAFKTSAIG
-114 YQTDNRTIKF
+114 YQIDNRTIKF

-159 SVVDPEPLAAASTNA
+159 SVVDPEPLAASSTNA

-245 GGGVVNIVLKKGIK
+245 GGGVVNIVLKKGVK
-259 IGLNGSVNTGM
+259 IGLNGSLNTGM

-313 LSIDTVLK
+313 LSADTVLK

-334 IGFGLGRNWTDR
+334 IGFGVGRNWTDR
-346 FELNYDARI
+346 FELNYDARV
-355 SGQSFLNST
+355 SGQSFINST
-364 NNASILEKISAKKN
+364 NNASILERISAKKN

-475 ILSFRNNANYQ
+475 ILSFRNKANYQ

-494 KDPFRTSA
+494 NDAFRTSA

-509 NAGYLQGSKTW
+509 NAVYLQGSKTW
-520 GAVVLK
+520 GPVVLK

-540 KIPSD
+540 RIPSD
-545 TSFSLNRTDAF
+545 TSFSLNRTDPF

-568 SGYELRGYLVYRKT
+568 AGYEMRGYLVYRKT

-590 LNPFPRYIDPFL
+590 LNPFPKYIDPFL
-602 YESGN
+602 YETGN
-607 PSLRPQF
+607 PSLKPQF

-683 AVVGAQLNHNVYNGI
+683 VVVGAQLNHNVYNGI

-742 ELDNF
+742 ELNNF
-747 GQLNSSLNRQFLNK
+747 GQLNSSLNRLFLNK
-761 KLTVTLS
+761 KLTVTIS

-794 NDTRRFGIN
+794 NDSRRFGIN

>member
-1 MVERLHGMQ
+1 
-10 EVSGSNPL
+10 
-18 FSTNIIIDYM
+18 M
-28 IWFKKFHFRIIG
+28 IWFKKFHFRVIG
-40 LILIVLIHQPGFAQT
+40 FLLIVLMHKIGYAQMT
-55 APLKLTV
+55 PLKLTV
-62 VDNKN
+62 VDGKN
-67 QSIAFANITI
+67 QSIAFANISI

-83 TIKNQVA
+83 ISKNQVA
-90 DSNGIASVLLH
+90 DSNGQVNVILQL
-101 PGKLYMLKTSAVG
+101 GKLYKFTTSAVG
-114 YQTDNRTIKF
+114 YQIDNRTIKF

-135 ETNGQ
+135 ESNGQ

-207 ELRMSATDMATLLKS
+207 ELRMSASDMATLLKS

-270 NQGVYGNQFIGL
+270 NQGVYGNQFLGL

-321 QTAKTLSPNKSAY
+321 QTAKTLSPNRSAY
-334 IGFGLGRNWTDR
+334 IGFGVGRNWTDR
-346 FELNYDARI
+346 FELNYDARL
-355 SGQSFLNST
+355 SGQSFINST
-364 NNASILEKISAKKN
+364 NNESILEKISAKKN
-378 LSSIASLVENDGSNF
+378 LSAIASLVENDGSNF

-467 IEAGLKSS
+467 FESGLKSS
-475 ILSFRNNANYQ
+475 ILTFRNNANYQ

-494 KDPFRTSA
+494 KDAFRTSA
-502 YNFKEQI
+502 YTFKEQI

-540 KIPSD
+540 RIPSD

-568 SGYELRGYLVYRKT
+568 SGYEMRGYLVYRKT

-607 PSLRPQF
+607 PTLRPQF

-662 GKSRETYFRGI
+662 GRSRETYFRGI
-673 AVIPPGKAFF
+673 AVIPPGKAYF

-698 YEQKPIVFD
+698 YEEKPIVFD

-776 KNTFTLRQGSIYA
+776 NNTFTLRQGSIYA

-803 IRYNFGIKPKE
+803 IRYNFGVKPKE

>member
-1 MVERLHGMQ
+1 M
-10 EVSGSNPL
+10 S
-18 FSTNIIIDYM
+18 
-28 IWFKKFHFRIIG
+28 WFKKSYLRILFFIFFVS
-40 LILIVLIHQPGFAQT
+40 ILKVGFGQAP
-55 APLKLTV
+55 PLKLRV

-67 QSIAFANITI
+67 QAIAFANITI

-83 TIKNQVA
+83 ISKNQVA
-90 DSNGIASVLLH
+90 DSNGIANIILQ

-114 YQTDNRTIKF
+114 YQIDNRTIKF

-207 ELRMSATDMATLLKS
+207 ELRMSASDMATLLKS

-299 NQNDGYSIVNTDRF
+299 NQNDGYNIVNTDRF

-321 QTAKTLSPNKSAY
+321 QTAKTLSPNRSAY

-364 NNASILEKISAKKN
+364 NNASILEKISAKKS

-450 DFLTY
+450 DFITY

-486 KDLNGIIV
+486 KDQNGINV
-494 KDPFRTSA
+494 KDAFRTSA

-568 SGYELRGYLVYRKT
+568 AGYELRGYLVYRKT

-637 KDIFTNVLYQSP
+637 KDIFTNVIYQSP

-673 AVIPPGKAFF
+673 AAIPPGKVFF

-814 QKLDMLDAD
+814 QKFDMLDAD
-823 VKVN
+823 VKIN

>member
-1 MVERLHGMQ
+1 
-10 EVSGSNPL
+10 
-18 FSTNIIIDYM
+18 M
-28 IWFKKFHFRIIG
+28 IWFKKFHFRVIG
-40 LILIVLIHQPGFAQT
+40 LLLIVLMHKIGYAQMT
-55 APLKLTV
+55 PLKLTV
-62 VDNKN
+62 VDGKK
-67 QSIAFANITI
+67 QSIAFANISI

-83 TIKNQVA
+83 ISKNQVA
-90 DSNGIASVLLH
+90 DSNGQVNVMLQQ
-101 PGKLYMLKTSAVG
+101 GKLYKFTTSAIG
-114 YQTDNRTIKF
+114 YQIDNRTIKF

-135 ETNGQ
+135 ESNGQ

-207 ELRMSATDMATLLKS
+207 ELRMSASDMATLLKS

-245 GGGVVNIVLKKGIK
+245 GGGVVNIILKKGIK

-270 NQGVYGNQFIGL
+270 NQGVYGNQFLGL

-287 TDKYNSYLNTQY
+287 SDKYNSYLNTQY

-321 QTAKTLSPNKSAY
+321 QTAKTLSPNRSAY
-334 IGFGLGRNWTDR
+334 IGFGVGRNWTDR
-346 FELNYDARI
+346 FELNYDARL
-355 SGQSFLNST
+355 SGQSFINST
-364 NNASILEKISAKKN
+364 NNESILEKISAKKN
-378 LSSIASLVENDGSNF
+378 LSAIASLVENDGSNF

-403 KLDSLGGEWTIDFSY
+403 KLDSLGGEWTVDFSY
-418 NFIQSNTDQTY
+418 NFIQSKTDQTY

-467 IEAGLKSS
+467 FESGLKSS
-475 ILSFRNNANYQ
+475 ILTFRNNANYQ

-494 KDPFRTSA
+494 KDAFRTSA
-502 YNFKEQI
+502 YTFKEQI

-540 KIPSD
+540 RIPSD

-568 SGYELRGYLVYRKT
+568 SGYEMRGYLVYRKT

-607 PSLRPQF
+607 PTLRPQF

-662 GKSRETYFRGI
+662 GRSRETYFRGI
-673 AVIPPGKAFF
+673 AVIPPGKAYF

-698 YEQKPIVFD
+698 YEEKPIVFD

-803 IRYNFGIKPKE
+803 IRYNFGVKPKE

>member
-1 MVERLHGMQ
+1 MMRL
-10 EVSGSNPL
+10 
-18 FSTNIIIDYM
+18 IDKLLKP
-28 IWFKKFHFRIIG
+28 ILLVQI
-40 LILIVLIHQPGFAQT
+40 ILIQSVAIGQEKQF
-55 APLKLTV
+55 KITV
-62 VDNKN
+62 IDVKKHPV
-67 QSIAFANITI
+67 AFANISV
-77 QMIDSA
+77 QKIDSA
-83 TIKNQVA
+83 NKLNLVT
-90 DSNGIASVLLH
+90 DSNGSVSVLLNAAS
-101 PGKLYMLKTSAVG
+101 LYQIQTSAIG
-114 YQTDNRTIKF
+114 FQTDTRTIK
-124 ENLNSLKIQLK
+124 LSQLGSIQILLK
-135 ETNGQ
+135 ETQNQ

-146 TSTKPLIRQEDDK
+146 SSSKPLIKQEDDK
-159 SVVDPEPLAAASTNA
+159 TVVDPEPLAASSTNA

-198 PAGIQINGR
+198 PAGVQINGR
-207 ELRMSATDMATLLKS
+207 ELRMSASDMATILKS

-245 GGGVVNIVLKKGIK
+245 GGGVVNIILKKGIK
-259 IGLNGSVNTGM
+259 IGLNGSLNTGM

-287 TDKYNSYLNTQY
+287 TDKYNTYLNTQY
-299 NQNDGYSIVNTDRF
+299 NQNDGFSNVNTDRY
-313 LSIDTVLK
+313 LSMDTVLR

-346 FELNYDARI
+346 FELNYDARL
-355 SGQSFLNST
+355 SGQSFVNST
-364 NNASILEKISAKKN
+364 NNESILERVSAKQN
-378 LSSIASLVENDGSNF
+378 LSAIASLVDNDGSNL
-393 NFNQSVRSKL
+393 NINQSVRSKL
-403 KLDSLGGEWTIDFSY
+403 KLDSLGGEWTVDFSY
-418 NFIQSNTDQTY
+418 NLIRSNTDQLY
-429 NNTFFA
+429 NNTLLS
-435 GGLASKGSG
+435 GGLVSKGDG
-444 NFTNDR
+444 NFSNDR
-450 DFLTY
+450 DFYTY
-455 QTDYKKK
+455 QTDYKKRK
-462 RFGIT
+462 FGIT
-467 IEAGLKSS
+467 IESGLKSS
-475 ILSFRNNANYQ
+475 ILQFRNNANYQ
-486 KDLNGIIV
+486 KDNNGIAV
-494 KDPFRTSA
+494 KDIFRTSA
-502 YNFKEQI
+502 YDFKEQI
-509 NAGYLQGSKTW
+509 NAAYLQGSKTW
-520 GAVVLK
+520 GAVILK
-526 VGTRVEQTIMQGNQ
+526 VGTRVEQTIMQGKQ
-540 KIPSD
+540 SIPSD

-568 SGYELRGYLVYRKT
+568 SGYEMRGYLVYRKT

-590 LNPFPRYIDPFL
+590 LNPFPKYIDPFL

-607 PSLRPQF
+607 PSLKPQF

-626 KPIFAFGVNET
+626 KPIFAFGINET
-637 KDIFTNVLYQSP
+637 KDIFTNVVYQSP
-649 TNNQVAYRTYDNL
+649 TNKQVAYRTYDNL
-662 GKSRETYFRGI
+662 GKSKETYFRGI

-683 AVVGAQLNHNVYNGI
+683 AVVGAQYNHNVYNGL

-776 KNTFTLRQGSIYA
+776 RNTFTLRQGSIYA

-794 NDTRRFGIN
+794 SDSRRWGIN
-803 IRYNFGIKPKE
+803 IRYNFGVKPKE
-814 QKLDMLDAD
+814 QKLDMLDSD

>member
-1 MVERLHGMQ
+1 MM
-10 EVSGSNPL
+10 
-18 FSTNIIIDYM
+18 
-28 IWFKKFHFRIIG
+28 WFKKRYIRFLFF
-40 LILIVLIHQPGFAQT
+40 LLIVLLQKASFGQI
-55 APLKLTV
+55 APLKLSV
-62 VDNKN
+62 VDKKGLP
-67 QSIAFANITI
+67 IAFANITI
-77 QMIDSA
+77 QMIDSSMP
-83 TIKNQVA
+83 KNIVA
-90 DSNGIASVLLH
+90 DSNGLATNILE
-101 PGKLYMLKTSAVG
+101 PGKLYKIKTSAVG
-114 YQTDNRTIKF
+114 YQIDNRTIKF

-135 ETNGQ
+135 ESNGQ

-287 TDKYNSYLNTQY
+287 TDKYNSYLNTQF

-321 QTAKTLSPNKSAY
+321 QTAKTLSPNRSAY
-334 IGFGLGRNWTDR
+334 IGFGVGRNWTDR
-346 FELNYDARI
+346 FELNYDARL
-355 SGQSFLNST
+355 SGQSFFNST
-364 NNASILEKISAKKN
+364 NNESILEKISAKKN
-378 LSSIASLVENDGSNF
+378 LSAIASLVENDGSNF

-403 KLDSLGGEWTIDFSY
+403 KLDSLGGEWTVDFSY

-435 GGLASKGSG
+435 GGLASKGFG
-444 NFTNDR
+444 DFTNDR
-450 DFLTY
+450 DFFTY

-467 IEAGLKSS
+467 IESGLKSS
-475 ILSFRNNANYQ
+475 ILTFRNKANYQ

-494 KDPFRTSA
+494 KDAFRTSA
-502 YNFKEQI
+502 YTFKEQI

-540 KIPSD
+540 RIPSD

-568 SGYELRGYLVYRKT
+568 SGYEMRGYLVYRKT

-607 PSLRPQF
+607 PTLRPQF

-673 AVIPPGKAFF
+673 AVIPPGKAYF

-698 YEQKPIVFD
+698 YEEKPIVFD

-803 IRYNFGIKPKE
+803 IRYNFGVKPKE

>member
-1 MVERLHGMQ
+1 MT
-10 EVSGSNPL
+10 P
-18 FSTNIIIDYM
+18 
-28 IWFKKFHFRIIG
+28 
-40 LILIVLIHQPGFAQT
+40 
-55 APLKLTV
+55 
-62 VDNKN
+62 KN
-67 QSIAFANITI
+67 L
-77 QMIDSA
+77 
-83 TIKNQVA
+83 VA
-90 DSNGIASVLLH
+90 DSNGVANITLE
-101 PGKLYMLKTSAVG
+101 PGKLYKIKTSAVG

-124 ENLNSLKIQLK
+124 EKLNSVKIELK
-135 ETNGQ
+135 EMNDQ

-245 GGGVVNIVLKKGIK
+245 GGGVVNIVLKKGVK

-287 TDKYNSYLNTQY
+287 TDKYNSYLNTQF

-346 FELNYDARI
+346 FELNYDARV
-355 SGQSFLNST
+355 SGQSFINST
-364 NNASILEKISAKKN
+364 NNESILEKISAKKN
-378 LSSIASLVENDGSNF
+378 LSAIASLVENDGSNF

-418 NFIQSNTDQTY
+418 NFIQSNTDQIY

-475 ILSFRNNANYQ
+475 ILSFRNKANYQ

-494 KDPFRTSA
+494 KDAFRTSA

-526 VGTRVEQTIMQGNQ
+526 VGTRVEQTIMQGEQ

-568 SGYELRGYLVYRKT
+568 AGYELRGYLVYRKT

-607 PSLRPQF
+607 PSLKPQF

-776 KNTFTLRQGSIYA
+776 KNTFTLKQGSIYA

-803 IRYNFGIKPKE
+803 IRYNFGVKPKE
-814 QKLDMLDAD
+814 QKLDMLDTD

>member
-1 MVERLHGMQ
+1 MRFKISYTSIVFFF
-10 EVSGSNPL
+10 L
-18 FSTNIIIDYM
+18 FA
-28 IWFKKFHFRIIG
+28 
-40 LILIVLIHQPGFAQT
+40 LIQKAGFGQM

-67 QSIAFANITI
+67 QAIGFANITI
-77 QMIDSA
+77 QTIDSA
-83 TIKNQVA
+83 MPQNLVA
-90 DSNGIASVLLH
+90 DSNGIASILLT
-101 PGKLYMLKTSAVG
+101 PGKLYKIKTSAIG
-114 YQTDNRTIKF
+114 YQIDNRTIKF
-124 ENLNSLKIQLK
+124 ENLKMLKIALK
-135 ETNGQ
+135 ETNDQ

-222 LPPSSIQKI
+222 LPPSAIQKI
-231 ELVRTPSAKYDASG
+231 ELIRTPSAKYDASG
-245 GGGVVNIVLKKGIK
+245 GGGVVNIILKKGVK

-313 LSIDTVLK
+313 ISTDTVLK
-321 QTAKTLSPNKSAY
+321 QTAKTLSPNRSAY

-346 FELNYDARI
+346 FELNYDARL
-355 SGQSFLNST
+355 SGQSFINNT
-364 NNASILEKISAKKN
+364 NNESILQKISTKQS
-378 LSSIASLVENDGSNF
+378 LSTIASLVNNDGSNF
-393 NFNQSVRSKL
+393 NLNQSVRSKF
-403 KLDSLGGEWTIDFSY
+403 KLDSLGGEWTIDISY
-418 NFIQSNTDQTY
+418 NLIKSSTDQFY
-429 NNTFFA
+429 NNTFLA
-435 GGLASKGSG
+435 GGLASKGAGDFS
-444 NFTNDR
+444 NDR
-450 DFLTY
+450 DFYTY

-462 RFGIT
+462 WKGVT
-467 IEAGLKSS
+467 VETGVKSS
-475 ILSFRNNANYQ
+475 LLYFNNQANYQ
-486 KDLNGIIV
+486 KELNGKNI
-494 KDPFRTSA
+494 KDEFRTSQ
-502 YNFKEQI
+502 YTFKEQI
-509 NAGYLQGSKTW
+509 NAGYIQGSKTW

-556 PYVFLSRKLFKI
+556 PYVFLSRKLFI
-568 SGYELRGYLVYRKT
+568 IAGYELRGYLVYRKT

-607 PSLRPQF
+607 PSLKPQF

-649 TNNQVAYRTYDNL
+649 TNKQVTYRTYDNL
-662 GKSRETYFRGI
+662 GKSKETYFRGI
-673 AVIPPGKAFF
+673 AVIPPGKAYF
-683 AVVGAQLNHNVYNGI
+683 AVVGAQLNHNVYNGV

-761 KLTVTLS
+761 KLTVTVS

-789 VGFRE
+789 KGFRE

-814 QKLDMLDAD
+814 QKMDLLDTD

>member
-1 MVERLHGMQ
+1 M
-10 EVSGSNPL
+10 
-18 FSTNIIIDYM
+18 
-28 IWFKKFHFRIIG
+28 
-40 LILIVLIHQPGFAQT
+40 
-55 APLKLTV
+55 
-62 VDNKN
+62 
-67 QSIAFANITI
+67 
-77 QMIDSA
+77 
-83 TIKNQVA
+83 
-90 DSNGIASVLLH
+90 
-101 PGKLYMLKTSAVG
+101 
-114 YQTDNRTIKF
+114 DNRTIKF
-124 ENLNSLKIQLK
+124 ENLNSVKIELK
-135 ETNGQ
+135 EMNGQ

-245 GGGVVNIVLKKGIK
+245 GGGVVNIVLKKGVK

-299 NQNDGYSIVNTDRF
+299 NQNDGYNIVNTDRF

-321 QTAKTLSPNKSAY
+321 QTAKTLSPNRSAY

-355 SGQSFLNST
+355 SGQSFINST

-444 NFTNDR
+444 NFINGR

-475 ILSFRNNANYQ
+475 ILSFRNNANYK
-486 KDLNGIIV
+486 KDLNGNIV
-494 KDPFRTSA
+494 KDAFRTSA

-526 VGTRVEQTIMQGNQ
+526 VGTRIEQTIMQGNQ

-568 SGYELRGYLVYRKT
+568 AGYEMRGYLVYRKT

-607 PSLRPQF
+607 PTLRPQF

-662 GKSRETYFRGI
+662 GRSRETYFRGI

-683 AVVGAQLNHNVYNGI
+683 AVVGAQLNHNVYNGM

-803 IRYNFGIKPKE
+803 IRYNFGVKPKE
-814 QKLDMLDAD
+814 QKMDLLDTD